1 MNEKPY
7 FNPSALQGK
16 SQNKSSKFKKKKGN
30 FEKNPIRLL
39 IWGAII
45 AFILSGLLAIKNS
58 TTAMKEVHTYK
69 ERISKLETTLEKVNQ
84 QQLLNTPETN
94 AALKRFL
101 TLYFTIPIER
111 AKQDEREKKLQ
122 TYNNSLS
129 FRLVNQPKESQT
141 VSILENYGYQEHNGV
156 MEATF
161 YLKTKAEGGQENESF
176 VTVRFSQSKKGYT
189 IHSLPNQLA
198 YVPEQWIAH
207 DKVKTPGIPNKPLD
221 NKKAV
226 SEVKTFVAQFL
237 KEYQENNQE
246 NLRYLMKDVQGLPE
260 GLTIQSKE
268 LAIYGEPESPVVT
281 TTLLLTQAGTDIV
294 LSETIQLY
302 LTTTEDGKY
311 FIEKMT
317 YE

>member
-1 MNEKPY
+1 MNDKPY
-7 FNPSALQGK
+7 FDPSALSEK
-16 SQNKSSKFKKKKGN
+16 PTKKVKKFKKKKGN
-30 FEKNPIRLL
+30 YEKNPIRML
-39 IWGAII
+39 IWGAIF
-45 AFILSGLLAIKNS
+45 AFILSGLLAVKNS
-58 TTAMKEVHTYK
+58 NTAIKEVHTYK
-69 ERISKLETTLEKVNQ
+69 ERIAKLETKLEKMNQ
-84 QQLLNTPETN
+84 QQLLNIPETN

-101 TLYFTIPIER
+101 TLYFTVPMER
-111 AKQDEREKKLQ
+111 AKQDERERLLQ
-122 TYNNSLS
+122 VYNPSLS
-129 FRLVNQPKESQT
+129 FRLAAQPKESQ
-141 VSILENYGYQEHNGV
+141 SISVLENYGYQERNGV
-156 MEATF
+156 TEATF
-161 YLKTKAEGGQENESF
+161 YLKTRSEGGQENESF
-176 VTVRFSQSKKGYT
+176 VTVRFSQSKNGYT

-198 YVPEQWIAH
+198 YEPNVWIAH